1 MALQP
6 YLSILVIHDRAAKL
20 TSAPVK
26 REKAGVGKQQQIIYY
41 KSDSRNS
48 IPMKV

>member
-6 YLSILVIHDRAAKL
+6 YLSILVIHDRAG
-20 TSAPVK
+20 
-26 REKAGVGKQQQIIYY
+26 EKAGVGKQQQIIYY